1 MDQILSLL
9 TKTFAFD
16 PNSPLLFTQFY
27 FWVFFAVVFFFFSF
41 LKSRRLLR
49 NTFLAFVSLFF
60 YYKTSGLFVLILLFS
75 TCSDFFIAK
84 RIDKSIKELSR
95 KLWVALSVVINLAVL
110 AYFKYDYFFTEL
122 INQLLGTEF
131 KVFDIFAAFGNTI
144 TGTNTFR
151 VDQIILPVGISFYTF
166 QTISYSVD
174 VYRRLIKPV
183 NNILD
188 FAFYVS
194 FFPQL
199 VAGPIV
205 RANEF
210 IAQLYKPFFLGRR
223 QMGIAVFWILNG
235 LAKKIIL
242 GDYLAV
248 NFIDRVI
255 DNPMLFSGF
264 ENFMALMLYSLQVYA
279 DFSGYTDI
287 AIGVAM
293 LMGFY
298 LPKNFDSPYKATN
311 PANFW
316 KRWHISLSTW
326 LKDYLYIPLGGNR
339 KATFGTWFWII
350 LLSALAVML
359 SGSWW
364 VTLIILGIVGSILL
378 WSLLQPSKRNK
389 IVTNLNL
396 MVTMLLGGF
405 WHGASWNFM
414 IWGGLNGVGIVVYKV
429 WRQLSALVRLLVCIA
444 ITAAMAALSIWTPAP
459 LWNLLFLW
467 IFIFTC
473 GTLVQYLFTLLNIKY
488 SFSHLSKGW
497 AVTQTFLFI
506 SFTRLFFR
514 SGSNLDPVE
523 ANEVAWNTARQMVH
537 QMGSTWNL
545 SIIPDI
551 CVQYHKVFILFI
563 IGMIIHWRSE
573 ERRVGKEC

>member
-1 MDQILSLL
+1 
-9 TKTFAFD
+9 
-16 PNSPLLFTQFY
+16 
-27 FWVFFAVVFFFFSF
+27 
-41 LKSRRLLR
+41 
-49 NTFLAFVSLFF
+49 
-60 YYKTSGLFVLILLFS
+60 
-75 TCSDFFIAK
+75 
-84 RIDKSIKELSR
+84 
-95 KLWVALSVVINLAVL
+95 
-110 AYFKYDYFFTEL
+110 
-122 INQLLGTEF
+122 
-131 KVFDIFAAFGNTI
+131 
-144 TGTNTFR
+144 
-151 VDQIILPVGISFYTF
+151 
-166 QTISYSVD
+166 
-174 VYRRLIKPV
+174 
-183 NNILD
+183 
-188 FAFYVS
+188 
-194 FFPQL
+194 
-199 VAGPIV
+199 
-205 RANEF
+205 
-210 IAQLYKPFFLGRR
+210 
-223 QMGIAVFWILNG
+223 MGIAVFWILNG

-563 IGMIIHWRSE
+563 IGMIIHWLPTRWKRWYRINIALLPLPVLALLVLIVVFVVYQFITAE
-573 ERRVGKEC
+573 LQPFIYFQF